1 MNTKLNGSK
10 LTLAGRK
17 FSEAWTSCLLCMVQ
31 GDLSVISLSH
41 IITAGKTGLLT
52 AMSVLLLSY
61 SKHFSYSTYTL
72 AWLTGV
78 LTMLADMIIHPP
90 HYIAES
96 VITGVGAGVLAILL
110 DKLLKK

>member
-1 MNTKLNGSK
+1 MNTK

-31 GDLSVISLSH
+31 GDLTVISLKH
-41 IITAGKTGLLT
+41 AITAGKTGLLT
-52 AMSVLLLSY
+52 GIAVFVLSY
-61 SKHFSYSTYTL
+61 SKRFPYNEYTL

-78 LTMLADMIIHPP
+78 LTMLADMIVHPP

-96 VITGVGAGVLAILL
+96 VITGIGAGVLALVL
-110 DKLLKK
+110 GRFFTKS